1 MQLRDDRE
9 RFEEAGA
16 AVVLVGLGTADRAAW
31 FCEAKSIPFACLAD
45 PDKAAYAAYGLRT
58 ATVTEVL
65 RAENALRYIRLNLSS
80 ETRQRPAKAGEDVLQ
95 LGGTFVV
102 DTSGVIRY
110 AHRNRHTGDNPP
122 NAEVLEAIESVKGA

>member
-1 MQLRDDRE
+1 VQLRDDRE

-16 AVVLVGLGTADRAAW
+16 NVVLVGLGKPDRAQW
-31 FCEAKSIPFACLAD
+31 FCEDKHISFDCLAD
-45 PDKAAYAAYGLRT
+45 PEQKAYAAYGLRK
-58 ATVTEVL
+58 AGLAEIL
-65 RAENALRYIRLNLSS
+65 RAENGLKYMRLQLKS
-80 ETRQRPAKAGEDVLQ
+80 ETRQRTAKRGEDVVQ

-122 NAEVLEAIESVKGA
+122 NDEVLAALKEL

>member
-16 AVVLVGLGTADRAAW
+16 VIVLIGLGTPDRAAW
-31 FCEAKSIPFACLAD
+31 FCRDKSIPFACLAD
-45 PDKAAYAAYGLRT
+45 PDQVAYQAYDLRT
-58 ATVTEVL
+58 AGLSEIL
-65 RAENALRYIRLNLSS
+65 RAENGLKYLRLQVKT
-80 ETRQRPAKAGEDVLQ
+80 ETRQRTAKRGEDVLQ

-102 DTSGVIRY
+102 DTGGVIRY

-122 NAEVLEAIESVKGA
+122 NDEVLEAIESMKGA